1 MDHPIVAG
9 GDLAGQRVAGYF
21 RRSVDGAHIWSK
33 QAPSAL
39 RLMNGCNTELAETAH
54 DGVIG
59 SHYIPHHLRHDAPPA
74 ASHLRRPHPKELQS
88 VAITISRY
96 YVVFQ
101 FQKECQYQIV

>member
-1 MDHPIVAG
+1 MNHPIVAG

-21 RRSVDGAHIWSK
+21 RRSVDGAHIRSK

-39 RLMNGCNTELAETAH
+39 RLMNGCNTERAKAAH

-74 ASHLRRPHPKELQS
+74 A
-88 VAITISRY
+88 AISGDPTRKSFNRSPSP
-96 YVVFQ
+96 FQ
-101 FQKECQYQIV
+101 DTSQYSNSN